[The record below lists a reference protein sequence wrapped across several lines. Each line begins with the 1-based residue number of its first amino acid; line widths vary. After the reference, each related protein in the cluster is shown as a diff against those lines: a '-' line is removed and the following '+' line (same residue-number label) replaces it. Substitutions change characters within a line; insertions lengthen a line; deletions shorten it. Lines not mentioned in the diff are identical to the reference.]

1 LGYIFVLSKSKS
13 IYLFKTNSFIKIK
26 NKKMKTLKLIT
37 LALFLFASTTNHAQV
52 SINVNLGTPPQWG
65 PVGYSQVS
73 YYYLPDVQSYYDIRA
88 EQFIF
93 LNNGVWIRSH
103 NLPHRYRNYNLY
115 NGYKVVLNDYHG
127 SRPYGHYQQHKVK
140 YYKGYNKGH
149 QENYKSAS
157 NHNNGNQNN
166 GHGNNGHGN
175 NGHGNGKH

>member
-1 LGYIFVLSKSKS
+1 
-13 IYLFKTNSFIKIK
+13 
-26 NKKMKTLKLIT
+26 MKTLKLIA

-52 SINVNLGTPPQWG
+52 SINVNLGAPPQWG
-65 PVGYSQVS
+65 PVGYSEVS

-93 LNNGVWIRSH
+93 LSNGVWIRSH
-103 NLPHRYRNYNLY
+103 NLPNRYRNYNLY

-140 YYKGYNKGH
+140 YYRGYNKGH
-149 QENYKSAS
+149 QETYRTAS
-157 NHNNGNQNN
+157 NYNKHGNGNYNDGNQGNGNQGNENN
-166 GHGNNGHGN
+166 GHENNGHEN